1 MIAKFICRDVGGEVH
16 NEKNVGWLRD
26 TFLLMSNS
34 LKSPNLIVKG
44 GKWPSH
50 IRDLD
55 ENTRKRN
62 GIENGCGTQK
72 HAEPAKYGQ
81 QVKTRRSRTAKCRLA
96 WRAQSC
102 SPSRAK
108 FLQNWWFTNWSML
121 GLLVLGRIRKYY
133 IKKLLQVRKFKA
145 FSSKE
150 STMFIAEPLCSILAR
165 SRFDMCIES
174 M

>member
-1 MIAKFICRDVGGEVH
+1 MLGGSETPFFWCRT
-16 NEKNVGWLRD
+16 L
-26 TFLLMSNS
+26 

-50 IRDLD
+50 IRDPD
-55 ENTRKRN
+55 ENTRKRS
-62 GIENGCGTQK
+62 GYENGCGTQK

-81 QVKTRRSRTAKCRLA
+81 QVKTWKSRTAKCRLV

-102 SPSRAK
+102 SPGRAK
-108 FLQNWWFTNWSML
+108 FRQNWWFTNWSML
-121 GLLVLGRIRKYY
+121 GLLVLGCIRKYY
-133 IKKLLQVRKFKA
+133 IKKLLKVRKFKA

-150 STMFIAEPLCSILAR
+150 STMFIAKPLCSILAR
-165 SRFDMCIES
+165 SRFNMCIES